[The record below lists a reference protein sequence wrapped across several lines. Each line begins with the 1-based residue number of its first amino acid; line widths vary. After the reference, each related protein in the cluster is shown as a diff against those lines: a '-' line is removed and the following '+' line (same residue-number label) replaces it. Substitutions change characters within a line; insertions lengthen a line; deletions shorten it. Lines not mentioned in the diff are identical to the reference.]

1 MQLYHIKSYL
11 IYVSI
16 AFMRTTS
23 LDVMVTSQVLAFV
36 GGEGPTGQGWNSNF
50 QGGVSHTYTLKAL
63 ILDFFK
69 KKNYI
74 LTHRR
79 KKKQKYHPK
88 IHHHHTK
95 VKLEDLHEF
104 QLNLK
109 RYNLHFSLSF
119 LDFFF
124 FFF

>member
-23 LDVMVTSQVLAFV
+23 LGVMVTSQVLALV

-50 QGGVSHTYTLKAL
+50 QEGVSHKYTLKAL

-69 KKNYI
+69 
-74 LTHRR
+74 
-79 KKKQKYHPK
+79 
-88 IHHHHTK
+88 
-95 VKLEDLHEF
+95 
-104 QLNLK
+104 
-109 RYNLHFSLSF
+109 
-119 LDFFF
+119 
-124 FFF
+124 